1 MGGELPGIPLI
12 FQACFDSSRRECLN
26 QSINKSRPT
35 PAQSRDGVDFVI
47 VEIDRN
53 ADRAKDCANPFPIC
67 ARRSGAGSQG
77 RSSAANGARR
87 ICHDPHHAGGCYR
100 LNAFDANARGQRN
113 NQFVFKVI
121 GDFAQNGQKQLRFNP
136 KKNCLGASGEMA
148 IIAGNR
154 DAELVLQRS
163 SRFRIRFADNN
174 LLRSTK
180 FLQEKAAND
189 RAGELTSSDKTKLI
203 GLFAHL

>member
-1 MGGELPGIPLI
+1 MLARAGMPKSPRIDAPSRSVAGWPE
-12 FQACFDSSRRECLN
+12 SSRQCFCPVG
-26 QSINKSRPT
+26 SRQ
-35 PAQSRDGVDFVI
+35 PAR
-47 VEIDRN
+47 
-53 ADRAKDCANPFPIC
+53 PF
-67 ARRSGAGSQG
+67 
-77 RSSAANGARR
+77 
-87 ICHDPHHAGGCYR
+87 
-100 LNAFDANARGQRN
+100 
-113 NQFVFKVI
+113 
-121 GDFAQNGQKQLRFNP
+121 
-136 KKNCLGASGEMA
+136 GASGEMA

-189 RAGELTSSDKTKLI
+189 RTGELTSSDKTKLI

>member
-1 MGGELPGIPLI
+1 M
-12 FQACFDSSRRECLN
+12 
-26 QSINKSRPT
+26 
-35 PAQSRDGVDFVI
+35 
-47 VEIDRN
+47 
-53 ADRAKDCANPFPIC
+53 
-67 ARRSGAGSQG
+67 
-77 RSSAANGARR
+77 
-87 ICHDPHHAGGCYR
+87 
-100 LNAFDANARGQRN
+100 
-113 NQFVFKVI
+113 FKAI
-121 GDFAQNGQKQLRFNP
+121 GDFAQDGQKQLRFNP

-148 IIAGNR
+148 IITGNR